1 MRTPAKRLR
10 RNPFTLVEIVVAM
23 AIMTVVALIIGSA
36 SAIFYNSYRRS
47 VQSGER
53 LREYLAID
61 RVCDTGIRNMVPF
74 RWRDSNNESRFVFSG
89 ETERLLFTALRRADG
104 DTPGGLIFIRLSL
117 EENDLIAEYS
127 FYPRLP
133 WAEEEDDAEI
143 GEFRREVLARNV
155 SSISFLY
162 AEESGEDDHSLE
174 WLEVWDEEEHDAIPL
189 AIQITVEW
197 LDGTREQW
205 LRRAAGVAGR
215 SRFGVRNTV
224 QSGSGGTTGGRT
236 R

>member
-1 MRTPAKRLR
+1 MKRR
-10 RNPFTLVEIVVAM
+10 YSFTLVEVIVAM

-47 VQSGER
+47 VQSADR

-74 RWRDSNNESRFVFSG
+74 RWRDANNESRFVFSG
-89 ETERLLFTALRRADG
+89 EEERLLFTALRRADG

-133 WAEEEDDAEI
+133 WAEEEDEGEI

-189 AIQITVEW
+189 AIQLTVEW
-197 LDGTREQW
+197 LDDTREQW
-205 LRRAAGVAGR
+205 LRRAAGVSGR
-215 SRFGVRNTV
+215 SRFGVRNV
-224 QSGSGGTTGGRT
+224 LKESESNAAGGRG

>member
-1 MRTPAKRLR
+1 MKVPR
-10 RNPFTLVEIVVAM
+10 RASFTLVEVVVAM

-36 SAIFYNSYRRS
+36 AAIFYNSYRRS

-53 LREYLAID
+53 LRECLAID
-61 RVCDTGIRNMVPF
+61 RICDGGIRNMVPF
-74 RWRDSNNESRFVFSG
+74 RWRDAANESRFVFSG
-89 ETERLLFTALRRADG
+89 ESERLLFTALRRADG

-117 EENDLIAEYS
+117 EENDLVAEYS

-133 WAEEEDDAEI
+133 WAEEDDEEEI

-162 AEESGEDDHSLE
+162 AEESGGDDRSLE
-174 WLEVWDEEEHDAIPL
+174 WLDVWEEEEHDAIHL
-189 AIQITVEW
+189 AVQLTVEW

-205 LRRAAGVAGR
+205 LRRAAGVAER
-215 SRFGVRNTV
+215 SRFGFRNV
-224 QSGSGGTTGGRT
+224 LKSGVSGAAGGGNR
-236 R
+236 

>member
-1 MRTPAKRLR
+1 MKRPR
-10 RNPFTLVEIVVAM
+10 RRSFTLVEIVVAM
-23 AIMTVVALIIGSA
+23 AIMTVVGLIIGSA

-61 RVCDTGIRNMVPF
+61 RICDDGLRNMVPF
-74 RWRDSNNESRFVFSG
+74 RWRDADNESRFVFSG
-89 ETERLLFTALRRADG
+89 EAERLLFTALRRADG

-117 EENDLIAEYS
+117 EENDLVAEYS

-133 WAEEEDDAEI
+133 WAEEEDEEGEI

-174 WLEVWDEEEHDAIPL
+174 WLELWEEEEHDAIPL
-189 AIQITVEW
+189 AIQLTVEW

-215 SRFGVRNTV
+215 SRFGVRNV
-224 QSGSGGTTGGRT
+224 PKSGGSNAAGGRN

>member
-1 MRTPAKRLR
+1 MRR
-10 RNPFTLVEIVVAM
+10 RRYAFTLVEVVVAM

-47 VQSGER
+47 AQNADR

-61 RVCDTGIRNMVPF
+61 RVCDSGIRNMVPF
-74 RWRDSNNESRFVFSG
+74 RWRDADNESRFVFSG
-89 ETERLLFTALRRADG
+89 EEERLLFTALRRADG

-117 EENDLIAEYS
+117 EENELVAEYA

-133 WAEEEDDAEI
+133 WAEEEDEGEI

-189 AIQITVEW
+189 AIQLTVEW

-215 SRFGVRNTV
+215 SRFGVRNV
-224 QSGSGGTTGGRT
+224 LQSGGGAAAGGGRS

>member
-1 MRTPAKRLR
+1 MKRR
-10 RNPFTLVEIVVAM
+10 RHSFTLVEVVVAM
-23 AIMTVVALIIGSA
+23 AIMTVVGLIIGSA

-47 VQSGER
+47 VENGER
-53 LREYLAID
+53 LREFLAID
-61 RVCDTGIRNMVPF
+61 RICDTGIRNMVPF
-74 RWRDSNNESRFVFSG
+74 RWRDANNESRFVFAG

-117 EENDLIAEYS
+117 EETDLVAEYA

-133 WAEEEDDAEI
+133 WAEEEDEGEI

-155 SSISFLY
+155 SSVSFLY

-174 WLEVWDEEEHDAIPL
+174 WLEVWEEEEHDAIPL
-189 AIQITVEW
+189 AIQMTVEW

-205 LRRAAGVAGR
+205 LRRAAGVSGR
-215 SRFGVRNTV
+215 SRFGVRNV
-224 QSGSGGTTGGRT
+224 LRESESNAAGGRN